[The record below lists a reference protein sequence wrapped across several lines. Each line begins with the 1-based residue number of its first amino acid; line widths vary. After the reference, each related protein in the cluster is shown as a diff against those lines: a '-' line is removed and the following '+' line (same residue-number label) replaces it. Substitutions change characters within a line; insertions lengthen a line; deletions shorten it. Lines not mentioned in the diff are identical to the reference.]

1 MHCTFLKYIDA
12 TKFCFFKQA
21 FQLNKDINTCV
32 IGMHSL
38 RVNHYVLSSFV
49 KDFVEKLKPDYILS
63 IAPEL
68 LLSLKEEVLEKTVV
82 IPQGGLRA
90 YSYKM

>member
-1 MHCTFLKYIDA
+1 
-12 TKFCFFKQA
+12 
-21 FQLNKDINTCV
+21 
-32 IGMHSL
+32 MHSL
-38 RVNHYVLSSFV
+38 RVNHHILSSFV